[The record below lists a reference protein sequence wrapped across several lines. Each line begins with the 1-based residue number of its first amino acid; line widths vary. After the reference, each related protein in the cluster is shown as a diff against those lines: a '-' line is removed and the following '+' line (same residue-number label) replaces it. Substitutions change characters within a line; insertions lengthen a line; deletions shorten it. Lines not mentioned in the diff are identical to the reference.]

1 MINDTHTQKSISKAL
16 MKAALISCQHVRA
29 ESHGSGGAVNTNLLS
44 NNEECVN
51 GATVIAGLQRV
62 SV

>member
-1 MINDTHTQKSISKAL
+1 

-51 GATVIAGLQRV
+51 GATVIAGLQHF